1 MNLKSSPVI
10 ILDNQS
16 NILKQGLSSKT
27 TPSYKMSSLIGF
39 SFYEYNNHI
48 FDSKLRNLNIESQ
61 VYLTK
66 ERNKVIQYRSLL
78 ELTNPT
84 KEGLYTNEEDIVNL
98 LDNLLINNLY
108 IKKNELS
115 YRKLLLTEGPENTN
129 YNKKKIG
136 EILFE
141 KIGLGY
147 FNIEYQSKMA
157 LYSYGSETGV
167 VLDIGDEI
175 TNIIPIDHG
184 HLLKKQIKKVD
195 CGGNDIIDYLIRILQ
210 MKGYDL
216 HPKSDFLIGRE
227 LKNKFCF
234 VSCDISSDRKLYEET
249 TYYNSFYR
257 LPDGRRILI
266 SKEKFEAP
274 EILFRDYAIHEMLN
288 NTIKVRIF
296 FINFYNNFYLEL

>member
-1 MNLKSSPVI
+1 MDSPRSCGNNLH
-10 ILDNQS
+10 LD
-16 NILKQGLSSKT
+16 
-27 TPSYKMSSLIGF
+27 Y
-39 SFYEYNNHI
+39 
-48 FDSKLRNLNIESQ
+48 
-61 VYLTK
+61 
-66 ERNKVIQYRSLL
+66 ERNKLTQFRSLL

-84 KEGLYTNEEDIVNL
+84 KEGFSLNEEDIVNL
-98 LDNLLINNLY
+98 LDNLLIHGLS
-108 IKKNELS
+108 ITKNELS

-129 YNKKKIG
+129 DKKKKIG

-147 FNIEYQSKMA
+147 FNIEYQSKMT
-157 LYSYGSETGV
+157 LYCEGAETGV

-175 TNIIPIDHG
+175 TNIVPIVRD
-184 HLLKKQIKKVD
+184 HLLKPQIKKVD

-227 LKNKFCF
+227 IKNKYCF
-234 VSCDISSDRKLYEET
+234 ISCDISSDRKLYEET
-249 TYYNSFYR
+249 TYYNSFYK
-257 LPDGRRILI
+257 LPDGREIII

-274 EILFRDYAIHEMLN
+274 EILFLNGIHEMLN

-296 FINFYNNFYLEL
+296 FIKFF